1 MMDLIQIMMMVD
13 LVVDLIQIIMMV
25 DLVVDLA
32 VMKKI
37 VVEINEVIVGVLI
50 NIRGAWLQM

>member
-1 MMDLIQIMMMVD
+1 MAPRGRAVVD
-13 LVVDLIQIIMMV
+13 LVVDLIQVMMME

-50 NIRGAWLQM
+50 NSRGACLQM